1 MQSFFIQ
8 VGPDTRMTGI
18 NSPIFE
24 RIIYASLL
32 SYVPRNEAN
41 ASLNT
46 AVLFTLYWTATSV
59 YVLV

>member
-46 AVLFTLYWTATSV
+46 AVLFTLYWTASM
-59 YVLV
+59 Y